1 MMRLKMYKI
10 IRLLEKD
17 PNSEEVLKPKYR
29 KALLALA
36 DTGSVKLIKGWGN
49 DIVRVILEDAH
60 VTYQLNRSE
69 LWVNRIVSFFLGVG
83 TTVLAAIIINAVQG

>member
-29 KALLALA
+29 KALLAL
-36 DTGSVKLIKGWGN
+36 DNTGSVKITKTWGGE
-49 DIVRVILEDAH
+49 ILRVTLEDAH
-60 VTYQLNRSE
+60 VMYQLNRSE
-69 LWVNRIVSFFLGVG
+69 LWANRIVSFLLGVG

>member
-10 IRLLEKD
+10 IRLLEKN
-17 PNSEEVLKPKYR
+17 PNSKEVLKPKYR

-36 DTGSVKLIKGWGN
+36 NTGSVKLIKVWGD